1 MIEFAESDQP
11 PIFPFG
17 LRIDYPV
24 TVATDLLVT
33 AVCLYAFFKLSKD
46 KYPGTIYTYLRIY
59 FLSMGIAT
67 AVGGIIG
74 HGFLYYF
81 GFYWKL
87 PGWFTSMLS
96 IAVLERACIYH
107 VRDRLNDKFAKFLG
121 WLNIVELITFMVI
134 SFYTLNF
141 LWVEVHS
148 AYGLAFVVFSLSI
161 YNYRKTKD
169 KGSYYFIIAVL
180 VSSGAAITFIT
191 QYDIS
196 IWFNHYDISH
206 VFMAISAYF
215 FYLGAKNLGKVKL
228 S

>member
-1 MIEFAESDQP
+1 MIEFAESNQP
-11 PIFPFG
+11 SIFPFG

-33 AVCLYAFFKLSKD
+33 LVCFYAFYRLNKKD
-46 KYPGTIYTYLRIY
+46 YPGTTYTLLRVY
-59 FLSMGIAT
+59 FVSMGIAT

-96 IAVLERACIYH
+96 IAVLERACIRH
-107 VRDRLNDKFAKFLG
+107 VRKIINPKFSKFLG
-121 WLNIVELITFMVI
+121 WLNIVELLTFMVV

-161 YNYRKTKD
+161 YNYSKTRD
-169 KGSYYFIIAVL
+169 PGSKYFIYAVL
-180 VSSGAAITFIT
+180 ISACAAITFIT
-191 QYDIS
+191 QFDIS

-206 VFMAISAYF
+206 VFMALSAYV
-215 FYLGAKNLGKVKL
+215 FYQGAKRLRVDL
-228 S
+228 E

>member
-1 MIEFAESDQP
+1 MIQFTESDQP

-33 AVCLYAFFKLSKD
+33 AVCLYAFFKLNKE

-59 FLSMGIAT
+59 FISMGFAT

-96 IAVLERACIYH
+96 IAFLERACILQ
-107 VRDRLNDKFAKFLG
+107 VKDIISEKFSRFLG
-121 WLNIVELITFMVI
+121 WLNILELITFMVL

-141 LWVEVHS
+141 LWVEIHS

-161 YNYRKTKD
+161 YNYRKTKN
-169 KGSYYFIIAVL
+169 KGSYFFIIAVL
-180 VSSGAAITFIT
+180 ISACAAGTFLAKI
-191 QYDIS
+191 DLS

-215 FYLGAKNLGKVKL
+215 FYLGAKNIHSTKI
-228 S
+228 